1 MKSIF
6 KSNKGTILDILPL
19 GIIIFSFAL
28 SIIFSYSLYN
38 QMLGTGFLNQTAQSQ
53 QIGSIILP
61 QFKVFDNLFIAAI
74 VGLSIT
80 SIIAAARVR
89 TSPLFFFISLVLY
102 TIVLIISYV
111 INQTYQSL
119 ASNSSLVASV
129 SAFPKLN
136 FIMNN
141 FLLFMMIMGTL
152 ITIALYSTRGQ
163 ESFT

>member
-6 KSNKGTILDILPL
+6 KSSKGTILDILPL

-74 VGLSIT
+74 IGLSIT

>member
-61 QFKVFDNLFIAAI
+61 QFKMFDNLFIAAI
-74 VGLSIT
+74 IGLSIT